1 MPMKNYQPDCVFC
14 KIIANELPS
23 RKLLDD
29 QSSVAIADLNPQAP
43 THLLVMPK
51 EHIGN
56 ISQCDDADLLGIL
69 LRNATK
75 IAKENGLTRGFRL
88 VVNTGVEGGQTVDH
102 LHIHVLGGRAMLWP
116 PG

>member
-1 MPMKNYQPDCVFC
+1 MPVKTYQPGCVFC
-14 KIIANELPS
+14 KIVAGELPS
-23 RKLLDD
+23 QKLLDD
-29 QSSVAIADLNPQAP
+29 QSSIVITDLNPQAP
-43 THLLVMPK
+43 KHLLVIPK
-51 EHIGN
+51 EHFSN
-56 ISQCDDADLLGIL
+56 ISECEDTNLLGTL
-69 LRNATK
+69 MQNATK